1 MSTDGVDLNRRHFLT
16 MATSL
21 AGAVGVGAVAVP
33 FLSSMQPS
41 ARARAEGA
49 PVEVNIGRLQPGEQ
63 VKVVWRGKAISVV
76 RRPPEMLERLPG
88 MREALRDPDSD
99 QPQQPAYAQNEFRAV
114 KPEYLVVESVC
125 THLGCSPQ
133 FRPEVAPEDLGS
145 EWQGGFFCP
154 CHGSRFDL
162 AGRVYK
168 NVPAPLNLAVP
179 PHKYLDDQ
187 TLLIGVDDAEA

>member
-49 PVEVNIGRLQPGEQ
+49 PVEVNIGRMEPGEQ
-63 VKVVWRGKAISVV
+63 VKVVWRGRAVAIV
-76 RRPPEMLERLPG
+76 RRTPDMLERLETG
-88 MREALRDPDSD
+88 RDVLRDPDSE
-99 QPQQPAYAQNEFRAV
+99 QPQQPAYAQNEYRSV
-114 KPEYLVVESVC
+114 RPEYLVVETVC
-125 THLGCSPQ
+125 THLQCSPN
-133 FRPEVAPEDLGS
+133 FRPEVGPEDLGS
-145 EWQGGFFCP
+145 DWPGGFFCP

-162 AGRVYK
+162 AGRVFK

-179 PHKYLDDQ
+179 PHSYLDDQ
-187 TLLIGVDDAEA
+187 TLLIGVDAEA

>member
-33 FLSSMQPS
+33 FLSSLQPS

-49 PVEVNIGRLQPGEQ
+49 PVELNIGRMEPGEQ

-76 RRPPEMLERLPG
+76 RRPAEMLERLPA
-88 MREALRDPDSD
+88 MREVLRDPDS
-99 QPQQPAYAQNEFRAV
+99 QQAQQPAYAQNEARAL
-114 KPEYLVVESVC
+114 KPEFLVIESVC
-125 THLGCSPQ
+125 THLGCSPE

-145 EWQGGFFCP
+145 DWQGGFFCP

-162 AGRVYK
+162 AGRVFK

-187 TLLIGVDDAEA
+187 TLLIGVDAEA